1 MSIDDHDIEELRAR
15 LLEAESNLQAIY
27 SGEIDALLLADENG
41 ERRVFTLRGADAPY
55 RALVERMQE
64 GAATLSVSGD
74 IVYCNQR
81 FAELVQ
87 MPLEQVFGASIG
99 KFLPA
104 AEGEILRAML
114 DHGSGRYQ
122 TRLVLNGQESTEVQ
136 VTLSSIVLDDIEHR
150 TLILSDISSLARA
163 QRENR
168 SKDEFLAMLAHE
180 LRNPLGA
187 IQGAVHALALM
198 NQTEPMALRA
208 TGIIK
213 RQVVHMA
220 RLVDDLLDVG
230 RAVTGKIV
238 LKRVPVNLAESVK
251 ASIAA
256 IASGNAS
263 NQGRIDLVSEPV
275 WVSGDP
281 VRLEQIVGNLVS
293 NALKFTRGEG
303 VISVGVGREGDDAV
317 LRVADQG
324 IGIPA
329 EMLPKIFDLFVQAH
343 HTIDRSRG
351 GLGIGL
357 TLVRRLAELHG
368 GTVHADSLGDGH
380 GSTFTVRMPTVA
392 APKLAD
398 GVAAGT
404 SNGRG
409 HQRVFES
416 RRVLLVDDNHDSR
429 EMYRAVLRAHGHDV
443 CEAPD
448 GERALAL
455 LQQRALDRPLDVAF
469 IDIGLPGGMDGY
481 ELARRIRSLPMGRDV
496 RLVAL
501 TGYGFPEDRQQSKQA
516 GFARHLVKPVEPEA
530 LQRELSAVKRM
541 GSGTVAWQ
549 RCTVRSSSAPA
560 PGRRSD
566 RRRFQYPRKYV
577 SMRR

>member
-1 MSIDDHDIEELRAR
+1 MSIEDLDAEELRTR
-15 LLEAESNLQAIY
+15 LLEAESNLHAIY

-41 ERRVFTLRGADAPY
+41 ERRVFTLRSADAPY

-64 GAATLSVSGD
+64 GAATLSVTGD

-81 FAELVQ
+81 FADLVSV
-87 MPLEQVFGASIG
+87 PLEQVIGASIG
-99 KFLPA
+99 RFLPS

-114 DHGSGRYQ
+114 EHGSGRYQ

-136 VTLSSIVLDDIEHR
+136 VTLSSIVLDDVEHR

-187 IQGAVHALALM
+187 IQGAVHALGLM
-198 NQTEPMALRA
+198 NQTEPMSLRA

-213 RQVVHMA
+213 RQVIHMA

-238 LKRVPVNLAESVK
+238 LKRQPVNLADAVK
-251 ASIAA
+251 STIAT
-256 IASGNAS
+256 ISSGNPNNHA
-263 NQGRIDLVSEPV
+263 RVDLVSEPV

-293 NALKFTRGEG
+293 NALKFTRGDG
-303 VISVGVGREGDDAV
+303 VISVFVGREGDDAV
-317 LRVADQG
+317 LRIADQG

-329 EMLPKIFDLFVQAH
+329 DMLPKIFDLFVQAH
-343 HTIDRSRG
+343 HTIDRTRG

-368 GTVHADSLGDGH
+368 GGVHAASEGDGR
-380 GSTFTVRMPTVA
+380 GSTFTVRLPSVA
-392 APKLAD
+392 APKVERD
-398 GVAAGT
+398 AA
-404 SNGRG
+404 SKANGSSTRP
-409 HQRVFES
+409 FES

-429 EMYRAVLRAHGHDV
+429 EMYRAVLRAHGHEV

-455 LQQRALDRPLDVAF
+455 LQQRAADSPLDVAF

-481 ELARRIRSLPMGRDV
+481 ELARRIRKLPACSALH
-496 RLVAL
+496 LVAL
-501 TGYGFPEDRQQSKQA
+501 TGYGFPEDRQQSKLA
-516 GFARHLVKPVEPEA
+516 GFARHLVKPVEPDA
-530 LQRELSAVKRM
+530 LQQELSAV
-541 GSGTVAWQ
+541 S
-549 RCTVRSSSAPA
+549 
-560 PGRRSD
+560 RRSH
-566 RRRFQYPRKYV
+566 
-577 SMRR
+577 

>member
-1 MSIDDHDIEELRAR
+1 MNIDQLSVEELRSR

-41 ERRVFTLRGADAPY
+41 ERRVFTLRSADAPY

-64 GAATLSVSGD
+64 GAATLSVTGE

-81 FAELVQ
+81 FADLVHV
-87 MPLEQVFGASIG
+87 PLEQVFGASIG
-99 KFLPA
+99 RFLPA

-114 DHGSGRYQ
+114 EHGSGRYQ
-122 TRLVLNGQESTEVQ
+122 TRLVLDGQEATEVQ
-136 VTLSSIVLDDIEHR
+136 VTLSSIVLDEIEHR

-208 TGIIK
+208 TSIIK

-230 RAVTGKIV
+230 RAVTGKII
-238 LKRVPVNLAESVK
+238 LKRVPVNLADSVK
-251 ASIAA
+251 TSINA
-256 IASGNAS
+256 IASGNS
-263 NQGRIDLVSEPV
+263 NNHGRVDLVSEPV

-293 NALKFTRGEG
+293 NALKFTRGDG
-303 VISVGVGREGDDAV
+303 VISVFVGREGDDAV

-324 IGIPA
+324 IGIPPD
-329 EMLPKIFDLFVQAH
+329 MLPKIFDLFVQAH
-343 HTIDRSRG
+343 HTIDRTRG

-368 GTVHADSLGDGH
+368 GTVLAASDGDGR

-398 GVAAGT
+398 GDAAET
-404 SNGRG
+404 AN
-409 HQRVFES
+409 QRRAFES

-448 GERALAL
+448 GERALEL
-455 LQQRALDRPLDVAF
+455 LQQRASDPPLDVAF

-481 ELARRIRSLPMGRDV
+481 ELARRIRSLPMGRNV

-530 LQRELSAVKRM
+530 LQRELSAVTRH
-541 GSGTVAWQ
+541 VN
-549 RCTVRSSSAPA
+549 
-560 PGRRSD
+560 
-566 RRRFQYPRKYV
+566 
-577 SMRR
+577 

>member
-1 MSIDDHDIEELRAR
+1 MSIETLDIEELRAR
-15 LLEAESNLQAIY
+15 LAEAESNLHAIY
-27 SGEIDALLLADENG
+27 SGEIDALVLADESG
-41 ERRVFTLRGADAPY
+41 ERRVFTLRSADAPY

-64 GAATLSVSGD
+64 GAATLSTTGD

-81 FAELVQ
+81 FADLVGERLELVI
-87 MPLEQVFGASIG
+87 GSSIG
-99 KFLPA
+99 RFLPP
-104 AEGEILRAML
+104 AEGDILRAML

-122 TRLVLNGQESTEVQ
+122 TRLVLGGKESTEVQ
-136 VTLSSIVLDDIEHR
+136 VTLSRIVLDDVEHR

-187 IQGAVHALALM
+187 IQGAVHALGLM

-208 TGIIK
+208 TSIIK

-238 LKRVPVNLAESVK
+238 LKRQPVNLAEAVRSTISTV
-251 ASIAA
+251 
-256 IASGNAS
+256 GTGHPN
-263 NQGRIDLVSEPV
+263 NQGRVDVVADPV

-281 VRLEQIVGNLVS
+281 VRLEQIVGNLYS
-293 NALKFTRGEG
+293 NALKFTRGG
-303 VISVGVGREGDDAV
+303 AIRVFVGREGDDAV
-317 LRVADQG
+317 LRIADQG
-324 IGIPA
+324 IGIPPD
-329 EMLPKIFDLFVQAH
+329 MLPKIFDLFVQAH
-343 HTIDRSRG
+343 HTIDRTRG

-368 GTVHADSLGDGH
+368 GSVQAASEGDGH
-380 GSTFTVRMPTVA
+380 GSTFTVRLPSVA
-392 APKLAD
+392 APKLDLDSAP
-398 GVAAGT
+398 AKA
-404 SNGRG
+404 NGNGKMR
-409 HQRVFES
+409 REES
-416 RRVLLVDDNHDSR
+416 RCVLLVDDNHDSR
-429 EMYRAVLRAHGHDV
+429 EMYRAVLHAHGHEV

-455 LQQRALDRPLDVAF
+455 VQQRSADRPLDVAF

-481 ELARRIRSLPMGRDV
+481 ELARRIRRLPTGREV

-501 TGYGFPEDRQQSKQA
+501 TGYGFPEDRQQSRLA

-530 LQRELSAVKRM
+530 LQRELSAASRH
-541 GSGTVAWQ
+541 
-549 RCTVRSSSAPA
+549 
-560 PGRRSD
+560 
-566 RRRFQYPRKYV
+566 
-577 SMRR
+577 

>member
-1 MSIDDHDIEELRAR
+1 MNIEELNVEDLRAR
-15 LLEAESNLQAIY
+15 LAEAENNLQAIY

-41 ERRVFTLRGADAPY
+41 ERRVFTLRSADAPY

-64 GAATLSVSGD
+64 GAATLSVTGD

-81 FAELVQ
+81 FAELVCV
-87 MPLEQVFGASIG
+87 PLEQVFGASVG
-99 KFLPA
+99 RFLPP

-114 DHGSGRYQ
+114 EHGSGRYQ
-122 TRLVLNGQESTEVQ
+122 TRLMLNGQEATEVQ

-198 NQTEPMALRA
+198 NQPEPMAVRA

-238 LKRVPVNLAESVK
+238 LKRQPVNLADAVK
-251 ASIAA
+251 AQVAA
-256 IASGNAS
+256 IASGSTN
-263 NQGRIDLVSEPV
+263 NQGRIDLVSERV
-275 WVSGDP
+275 WVSGDA
-281 VRLEQIVGNLVS
+281 VRLEQIVGNLIS
-293 NALKFTRGEG
+293 NALKFTRGDG
-303 VISVGVGREGDDAV
+303 VISVYVGRDGDDAV
-317 LRVADQG
+317 MRVADQG

-329 EMLPKIFDLFVQAH
+329 DMLPKIFDLFVQAH

-368 GTVHADSLGDGH
+368 GSVTAASDGDGR
-380 GSTFTVRMPTVA
+380 GATFTVRMPTVA
-392 APKLAD
+392 APNAED
-398 GVAAGT
+398 EAAAAIA
-404 SNGRG
+404 NAEGR
-409 HQRVFES
+409 RRSFES

-455 LQQRALDRPLDVAF
+455 FEQRTRDRPLDVAF

-481 ELARRIRSLPMGRDV
+481 ELARRIRSHPRGHEV

-530 LQRELSAVKRM
+530 LQRELNAV
-541 GSGTVAWQ
+541 T
-549 RCTVRSSSAPA
+549 
-560 PGRRSD
+560 RRAN
-566 RRRFQYPRKYV
+566 
-577 SMRR
+577 

>member
-1 MSIDDHDIEELRAR
+1 VNNIEDLDVEELRTR
-15 LLEAESNLQAIY
+15 LIDAEGNLQAIY

-41 ERRVFTLRGADAPY
+41 ERRVFTLRSADAPY

-64 GAATLSVSGD
+64 GAATLSVTGD

-81 FAELVQ
+81 FADLVCQ
-87 MPLEQVFGASIG
+87 PLEHVIGASIG
-99 KFLPA
+99 QFLPP
-104 AEGEILRAML
+104 AEGDILRAML
-114 DHGSGRYQ
+114 EHGSGRYQ
-122 TRLVLNGQESTEVQ
+122 TRLVLNGQEATEVQ
-136 VTLSSIVLDDIEHR
+136 VTLSSIVLDDVEHR

-187 IQGAVHALALM
+187 IQGAVHALGLM

-208 TGIIK
+208 TSIIK

-238 LKRVPVNLAESVK
+238 LKRQPLNLAESVK
-251 ASIAA
+251 ATIAT
-256 IASGNAS
+256 IASGNPNNHA
-263 NQGRIDLVSEPV
+263 RIDLVSEPV

-293 NALKFTRGEG
+293 NALKFTRSDG
-303 VISVGVGREGDDAV
+303 VISVFVGRESDDAV

-329 EMLPKIFDLFVQAH
+329 DMLPKIFDLFVQAH

-368 GTVHADSLGDGH
+368 GHVHAASDGDGR
-380 GSTFTVRMPTVA
+380 GSTFTVRLPTVA
-392 APKLAD
+392 AKLDVDAS
-398 GVAAGT
+398 AAKT
-404 SNGRG
+404 NG
-409 HQRVFES
+409 HAAHPFES

-429 EMYRAVLRAHGHDV
+429 EMYRAVLRAHGHEV

-455 LQQRALDRPLDVAF
+455 LQHFKDRPLDVAF

-481 ELARRIRSLPMGRDV
+481 ELARRIRTLPAGRDV

-501 TGYGFPEDRQQSKQA
+501 TGYGFPEDRQQSKLA

-530 LQRELSAVKRM
+530 LQRELSAA
-541 GSGTVAWQ
+541 SHN
-549 RCTVRSSSAPA
+549 
-560 PGRRSD
+560 
-566 RRRFQYPRKYV
+566 
-577 SMRR
+577 

>member
-1 MSIDDHDIEELRAR
+1 MSTIDDLEVEELRAR
-15 LLEAESNLQAIY
+15 LTEAESNLQAIY

-41 ERRVFTLRGADAPY
+41 GRRIFTLRSADAPY

-64 GAATLSVSGD
+64 GAATLSVAGE

-81 FAELVQ
+81 FADLVDV
-87 MPLEQVFGASIG
+87 PLEHVFGASIG
-99 KFLPA
+99 QFLPA
-104 AEGEILRAML
+104 GEGEILRAML
-114 DHGSGRYQ
+114 EHGSGRYQ
-122 TRLVLNGQESTEVQ
+122 TRLVLNGQEATEVQ
-136 VTLSSIVLDDIEHR
+136 VTLSSIVLDDVEHR

-238 LKRVPVNLAESVK
+238 LKRLPVNLAESVK
-251 ASIAA
+251 TTIST
-256 IASGNAS
+256 IASGNPN
-263 NQGRIDLVSEPV
+263 NQGRIDLASEPV
-275 WVSGDP
+275 WVSGDA
-281 VRLEQIVGNLVS
+281 VRIEQIVGNLVS
-293 NALKFTRGEG
+293 NALKFTRGDG
-303 VISVGVGREGDDAV
+303 VISVFVGREGDDAV

-329 EMLPKIFDLFVQAH
+329 DMLPKIFDLFVQAH

-368 GTVHADSLGDGH
+368 GTVHAASDGDGR
-380 GSTFTVRMPTVA
+380 GSTFTVRLPTVA
-392 APKLAD
+392 APKQDENLAAQ
-398 GVAAGT
+398 G
-404 SNGRG
+404 NGSG
-409 HQRVFES
+409 QRRAFES

-455 LQQRALDRPLDVAF
+455 FQQRGADRPLDVAF

-481 ELARRIRSLPMGRDV
+481 ELARRIRSLPMGREV

-530 LQRELSAVKRM
+530 LQRELNAVTRH
-541 GSGTVAWQ
+541 
-549 RCTVRSSSAPA
+549 PN
-560 PGRRSD
+560 
-566 RRRFQYPRKYV
+566 
-577 SMRR
+577 

>member
-1 MSIDDHDIEELRAR
+1 MSIEDLTIEELRAR
-15 LLEAESNLQAIY
+15 LAEAEGNLHAIY
-27 SGEIDALLLADENG
+27 HGEIDALLLADEQG
-41 ERRVFTLRGADAPY
+41 QRRVFTLRSADAPY

-64 GAATLSVSGD
+64 GAATLSVAGD

-81 FAELVQ
+81 FADLVRTPLELVI
-87 MPLEQVFGASIG
+87 GRSISR
-99 KFLPA
+99 FLPP
-104 AEGEILRAML
+104 AEGDIIRAML
-114 DHGSGRYQ
+114 EHGSGRYQ
-122 TRLVLNGQESTEVQ
+122 TRLVLDGIEATEVQ
-136 VTLSSIVLDDIEHR
+136 VTFSSIVLDDIEHR

-187 IQGAVHALALM
+187 IQGAVHALGLM

-208 TGIIK
+208 TSIIK

-238 LKRVPVNLAESVK
+238 LKRQPLNLGDSVK
-251 ASIAA
+251 ATIAN
-256 IASGNAS
+256 IASGNPNNHA
-263 NQGRIDLVSEPV
+263 RIDLVSEPI

-293 NALKFTRGEG
+293 NALKFTRNDG
-303 VISVGVGREGDDAV
+303 VISVFVGREGDDAV
-317 LRVADQG
+317 LCIADQG

-329 EMLPKIFDLFVQAH
+329 DMLPKIFDLFVQAH

-368 GTVHADSLGDGH
+368 GHVHAASDGDGR
-380 GSTFTVRMPTVA
+380 GSTFTVRLPTVA
-392 APKLAD
+392 AKLDVDAS
-398 GVAAGT
+398 AAKT
-404 SNGRG
+404 NG
-409 HQRVFES
+409 HAAHPFES

-429 EMYRAVLRAHGHDV
+429 EMYRAVLRAHGHEV
-443 CEAPD
+443 HEAAD
-448 GERALAL
+448 AERALAL
-455 LQQRALDRPLDVAF
+455 LANGDPLDVAF

-481 ELARRIRSLPMGRDV
+481 ELARRIRN
-496 RLVAL
+496 
-501 TGYGFPEDRQQSKQA
+501 
-516 GFARHLVKPVEPEA
+516 H
-530 LQRELSAVKRM
+530 
-541 GSGTVAWQ
+541 
-549 RCTVRSSSAPA
+549 
-560 PGRRSD
+560 
-566 RRRFQYPRKYV
+566 
-577 SMRR
+577 

>member
-1 MSIDDHDIEELRAR
+1 MNIDDLDIEELRTR
-15 LLEAESNLQAIY
+15 LLDAESNLHAIY
-27 SGEIDALLLADENG
+27 SGEIDALLLADESG
-41 ERRVFTLRGADAPY
+41 ERRVFTLRSADAPY

-64 GAATLSVSGD
+64 GAATLSITGD

-81 FAELVQ
+81 FADLVRL
-87 MPLEQVFGASIG
+87 PLEQVFGASIG
-99 KFLPA
+99 RFLPS

-114 DHGSGRYQ
+114 EHGSGRYQ
-122 TRLVLNGQESTEVQ
+122 TRLVLDGQESTEVQ
-136 VTLSSIVLDDIEHR
+136 VTLSSIVLDEVEHR

-187 IQGAVHALALM
+187 IQGAVHALALL
-198 NQTEPMALRA
+198 NQSEPMSLRA

-238 LKRVPVNLAESVK
+238 LKRVPVNLAEAVK
-251 ASIAA
+251 ASIGA
-256 IASGNAS
+256 IASGNP
-263 NQGRIDLVSEPV
+263 NNHGRVDLVSEPV

-281 VRLEQIVGNLVS
+281 VRLEQVVGNLIS
-293 NALKFTRGEG
+293 NALKFTRGDG
-303 VISVGVGREGDDAV
+303 VISVFVGRDGDDAV

-324 IGIPA
+324 IGIPPD
-329 EMLPKIFDLFVQAH
+329 MLPKIFDLFVQAH
-343 HTIDRSRG
+343 HTIDRTRG

-368 GTVHADSLGDGH
+368 GTVHAASEGDGR
-380 GSTFTVRMPTVA
+380 GSTFTVRLPTVA
-392 APKLAD
+392 APRITDDAVLE
-398 GVAAGT
+398 
-404 SNGRG
+404 NGNG
-409 HQRVFES
+409 QRRIFES

-429 EMYRAVLRAHGHDV
+429 EMYRAVLRAHGHEV

-455 LQQRALDRPLDVAF
+455 VQQRALDRPLDVAF

-501 TGYGFPEDRQQSKQA
+501 TGYGFPEDRQQSKLA

-530 LQRELSAVKRM
+530 LQRELSAVTR
-541 GSGTVAWQ
+541 A
-549 RCTVRSSSAPA
+549 AA
-560 PGRRSD
+560 N
-566 RRRFQYPRKYV
+566 
-577 SMRR
+577 

>member
-1 MSIDDHDIEELRAR
+1 MNIDEMDLEECRAR
-15 LLEAESNLQAIY
+15 LAEAESNLHAIY

-41 ERRVFTLRGADAPY
+41 DRRVFTLRSADAPY

-64 GAATLSVSGD
+64 GAATLSVTGD

-81 FAELVQ
+81 FADLVQ
-87 MPLEQVFGASIG
+87 VPLEQVFGASIG
-99 KFLPA
+99 HFLPA
-104 AEGEILRAML
+104 AEGEILRTML

-122 TRLVLNGQESTEVQ
+122 TRLVLDGQESTEVQ
-136 VTLSSIVLDDIEHR
+136 VTLSSIVLDEVEHR

-187 IQGAVHALALM
+187 IQGAVHALSLL
-198 NQTEPMALRA
+198 NQTDSMSLRA

-230 RAVTGKIV
+230 RAVTGKIA
-238 LKRVPVNLAESVK
+238 LKRVPVNLADAVK
-251 ASIAA
+251 TYIGALAN
-256 IASGNAS
+256 GNPN
-263 NQGRIDLVSEPV
+263 NQACIEFASEPV
-275 WVSGDP
+275 WVNGDP

-303 VISVGVGREGDDAV
+303 VIRVIVGREGDDAV

-329 EMLPKIFDLFVQAH
+329 DMLPKIFDLFVQAH

-368 GTVHADSLGDGH
+368 GSVQAASKGDGH
-380 GSTFTVRMPTVA
+380 GATFTVRLPTVA
-392 APKLAD
+392 APRNVDAD
-398 GVAAGT
+398 SVRK
-404 SNGRG
+404 SNGNG
-409 HQRVFES
+409 NGSHNTP

-455 LQQRALDRPLDVAF
+455 LQQLERDHPLDVAF

-481 ELARRIRSLPMGRDV
+481 ELARRIRDLPMGRDV

-501 TGYGFPEDRQQSKQA
+501 TGYGFPEDRQQSRQA

-530 LQRELSAVKRM
+530 LQRELYAVTR
-541 GSGTVAWQ
+541 GVH
-549 RCTVRSSSAPA
+549 
-560 PGRRSD
+560 
-566 RRRFQYPRKYV
+566 
-577 SMRR
+577 

>member
-1 MSIDDHDIEELRAR
+1 VSIEDLDIDELRAR
-15 LLEAESNLQAIY
+15 LTEAESNLQAIH
-27 SGEIDALLLADENG
+27 SGEIDALLLTDENG
-41 ERRVFTLRGADAPY
+41 ERRVFTLRSADAPY

-64 GAATLSVSGD
+64 GAATLSVTGE

-87 MPLEQVFGASIG
+87 MPLEHVFGASIG
-99 KFLPA
+99 RFLPTA
-104 AEGEILRAML
+104 DGDILRGML
-114 DHGSGRYQ
+114 EHGSGRYQ
-122 TRLVLNGQESTEVQ
+122 TRLVLKDQEATEVQ
-136 VTLSSIVLDDIEHR
+136 VTLSSIVLDEVEHR

-187 IQGAVHALALM
+187 IQGAIHALALM
-198 NQTEPMALRA
+198 NQAEPLTLRA
-208 TGIIK
+208 TSIIK

-238 LKRVPVNLAESVK
+238 LKRAPVNLADAVK
-251 ASIAA
+251 VQVSAVAA
-256 IASGNAS
+256 GNP
-263 NQGRIDLVSEPV
+263 NYQGRIDLVTEPV

-293 NALKFTRGEG
+293 NALKFTRGDG
-303 VISVGVGREGDDAV
+303 VISVFVGREGDDAV

-329 EMLPKIFDLFVQAH
+329 DMLPKIFDLFVQAH
-343 HTIDRSRG
+343 QTIDRSRG

-368 GTVHADSLGDGH
+368 GSVHAASEGDGR
-380 GSTFTVRMPTVA
+380 GSTFTVRLPTVS
-392 APKLAD
+392 APKSEDSTA
-398 GVAAGT
+398 VA
-404 SNGRG
+404 SKNGFATRRG
-409 HQRVFES
+409 LES
-416 RRVLLVDDNHDSR
+416 RHVLLVDDNHDSR

-455 LQQRALDRPLDVAF
+455 LQQRAPERPLDVAF

-481 ELARRIRSLPMGRDV
+481 ELARRIRSLPIGRDV

-530 LQRELSAVKRM
+530 LQRELSAVAPKM
-541 GSGTVAWQ
+541 GTL
-549 RCTVRSSSAPA
+549 P
-560 PGRRSD
+560 
-566 RRRFQYPRKYV
+566 V
-577 SMRR
+577 S